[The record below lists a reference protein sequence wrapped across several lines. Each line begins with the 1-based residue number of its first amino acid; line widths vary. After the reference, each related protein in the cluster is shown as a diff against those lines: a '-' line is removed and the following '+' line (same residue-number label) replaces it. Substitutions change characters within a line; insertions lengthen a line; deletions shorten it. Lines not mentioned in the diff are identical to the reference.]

1 MFHPRHYAE
10 SRTNSFTFCLAPAS
24 PRISR
29 CNHCF
34 GMGVNLVARLRRRH
48 PGMRERAPTLEV
60 RCGLSLVTTAQRFPF
75 YFHPPETVPIAI
87 EQASTPNPTTRRCLS
102 RSGLRGGSLWLER
115 ISILYENSHRRRQRM
130 GPTRRLEYLGAEDP
144 LGSLRRSKR
153 RA

>member
-1 MFHPRHYAE
+1 MFTSREPTGLRFVWHRHLRGSSGAI
-10 SRTNSFTFCLAPAS
+10 
-24 PRISR
+24 ISLE
-29 CNHCF
+29 
-34 GMGVNLVARLRRRH
+34 GGLILSQGSGVGIRACANAR
-48 PGMRERAPTLEV
+48 ATLEV
-60 RCGLSLVTTAQRFPF
+60 ICGLSLVTTAQRFPF